1 MYEDT
6 DLIIQWTV
14 TETEFHNKCSALRK
28 TEVKT

>member
-1 MYEDT
+1 MKTT

-14 TETEFHNKCSALRK
+14 IEKEFHNKPSALRK

>member
-1 MYEDT
+1 MKTT